1 MGSYRIMR
9 LCLAALLWALFPA
22 IAAAQQVP
30 NPINAPAS
38 ITSGHAYCATSNPQQ
53 SADCGTAPSGGAP
66 IPCVTGNNYPCL
78 DTTNTFTVGPQIF
91 RANGVEVGTPT
102 GGDQGAGT
110 VNVDTGFFINGVP
123 LSVGGSSGGA
133 NLNQGPLL
141 EVLPNDSG
149 TGTNAGKFAKLN
161 SSGNVRTLTTADTTD
176 GIGICFALTGFTC
189 GTSGNAAIAIGGQVP
204 CFFDGGTTANDWV
217 VASTTTAGDC
227 HDAGSTVPTSVS
239 VLGVALTTNVG
250 AGLYAV
256 DLDPIGLTNAIT
268 KRGGG
273 GGGGAPATCALAGNY
288 ACTNLPA
295 SWSAG
300 QRSTPVAVTLS
311 TSTFTPDMNTS
322 DNFTFALVHASCPCQ
337 IANPSNLTAGQT
349 GVFVITQS
357 ATGGDTVT
365 WGGNY
370 AFPNGTPTLQT
381 TASAEDYFSFYA
393 ESSSRIVVVPASGA
407 YGAVQQVVNYNTAAP
422 PTFPSETGFAVNG
435 ANSTGVRNAASA
447 FAASAFHTAMRA
459 DGTGAAPS
467 AVQSGEE
474 IGGTNGY
481 GYNGSAYV
489 GPIFSFRGYA
499 AENLAV
505 GHQGSKACISTT
517 PIASTTLADILCVT
531 NDGQVQI
538 NGGSNIAH
546 GELINVQ
553 RITATGAYTYTPT
566 SGTNSVVIEL
576 QGAGGGG
583 GAVSSPGGSS
593 VELPAGG
600 GGGCWIRV
608 RLTANFSGG
617 TGSVGA
623 HGAGGSAG
631 LNPGANGGNTTFVTT
646 AGSPVTYTAGGGAGG
661 AAFAAGGSPNVG
673 GGAAGGTCTNGDDQ
687 QPGGASSFTTSM
699 STAFNIGSSGGLSR
713 YSNGTTQSFAGAGTS
728 SAGITGSGKGGGG
741 SGAVAEGGGGAKAGG
756 DGTDGEVIIW
766 EYNFLLQRDLSAPVN
781 DNFVAFMD
789 EVV

>member
-9 LCLAALLWALFPA
+9 LCLIALLWALFPA

-38 ITSGHAYCATSNPQQ
+38 ITSGHAYCATNNPQQ

-66 IPCVTGNNYPCL
+66 IPCVTGNNYSCL
-78 DTTNTFTVGPQIF
+78 DTPNTFTVGPQIF

-110 VNVDTGFFINGVP
+110 INVDTGFFINGVP

-288 ACTNLPA
+288 ACTNLAA
-295 SWSAG
+295 SWAAG
-300 QRSTPVAVTLS
+300 QRSTPVAVPLS
-311 TSTFTPDMNTS
+311 TSTFTPDMNAS

-435 ANSTGVRNAASA
+435 ANSTTAMNAASA

-459 DGTGAAPS
+459 DGTGASPS

-474 IGGTNGY
+474 IGGTSIR
-481 GYNGSAYV
+481 GYNGSTYV
-489 GPIFSFRGYA
+489 EIAKVHGYA

-505 GHQGSKACISTT
+505 GHQGSKVCIATTPTASTT
-517 PIASTTLADILCVT
+517 PADNLCINADGSVAIPSNSKLGVTFFSIGGCTPSNDGTTPNSVLDIAACQAADSTNAVTMQAAAFTKSTAGAWVAGSGSNGMGNGLTIAASTWYQVCMGNNSGSTDYWFDTSATCANRPSGISDTKYRVIGHFLTDGSAHIVSYACKSVRDCTWAAAAVDINFATIANGTSLKTLTVPLGFKV
-531 NDGQVQI
+531 V
-538 NGGSNIAH
+538 AH
-546 GELINVQ
+546 GEIGATNAAGAVVGDSAVLYDPAGGNPS
-553 RITATGAYTYTPT
+553 TGAIVQVSGKFNGGYFD
-566 SGTNSVVIEL
+566 SGTNTSSQVDL
-576 QGAGGGG
+576 T
-583 GAVSSPGGSS
+583 VSSSGSLQIVEKTIGWTEPG
-593 VELPAGG
+593 L
-600 GGGCWIRV
+600 
-608 RLTANFSGG
+608 
-617 TGSVGA
+617 
-623 HGAGGSAG
+623 
-631 LNPGANGGNTTFVTT
+631 
-646 AGSPVTYTAGGGAGG
+646 
-661 AAFAAGGSPNVG
+661 
-673 GGAAGGTCTNGDDQ
+673 
-687 QPGGASSFTTSM
+687 
-699 STAFNIGSSGGLSR
+699 
-713 YSNGTTQSFAGAGTS
+713 
-728 SAGITGSGKGGGG
+728 GI
-741 SGAVAEGGGGAKAGG
+741 
-756 DGTDGEVIIW
+756 DH
-766 EYNFLLQRDLSAPVN
+766 
-781 DNFVAFMD
+781 
-789 EVV
+789 